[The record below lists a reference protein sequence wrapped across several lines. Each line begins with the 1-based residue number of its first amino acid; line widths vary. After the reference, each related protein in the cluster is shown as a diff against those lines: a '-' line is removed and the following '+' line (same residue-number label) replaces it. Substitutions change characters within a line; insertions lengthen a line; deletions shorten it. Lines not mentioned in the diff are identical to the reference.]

1 MECLAAE
8 IETLSATVSDQLW
21 RCHSAC
27 GGGEHQYVHPKI
39 SPWSTSHRAYRPG
52 PTTLG
57 WQGTRFASAQ
67 KFHPASARGPHR
79 CAAQVADGGTGELD
93 IWFSFDFDGDPPDA
107 LVEALRSKAYQILAL
122 LNLGSGDFAIPVMPF
137 QIREMLPDDKADLK
151 FAFDV
156 AVQARRTLS
165 DDEVIGTQLE
175 VAHFLTDPNFGEKYH
190 VALEL
195 YVAHLTEQQ
204 ARVRFIL
211 LVIAMEALADKS
223 PKHQVALDLLT
234 RWKQE
239 LETEKVK
246 YNDPSEEYYSLQALS
261 NEIDFRGEDSI
272 GNQIRKLFAGLPGTS
287 DEERAELQRRAVRVY
302 HKRSKLVHDGFLPPE
317 ELPGLEAEARELLET
332 LFLAAIQQSK
342 PADDRFR
349 IEIEDPP
356 GPRS

>member
-1 MECLAAE
+1 MINYGAATPLAVE
-8 IETLSATVSDQLW
+8 VN
-21 RCHSAC
+21 
-27 GGGEHQYVHPKI
+27 I
-39 SPWSTSHRAYRPG
+39 STFTQR
-52 PTTLG
+52 
-57 WQGTRFASAQ
+57 
-67 KFHPASARGPHR
+67 SARGAHLTEPTDLGPPLWDGKVPGLHRLRNFILQAPEDLIGVPHKLR
-79 CAAQVADGGTGELD
+79 TAGTGELD

-246 YNDPSEEYYSLQALS
+246 YNDPSEEYY
-261 NEIDFRGEDSI
+261 
-272 GNQIRKLFAGLPGTS
+272 
-287 DEERAELQRRAVRVY
+287 
-302 HKRSKLVHDGFLPPE
+302 
-317 ELPGLEAEARELLET
+317 
-332 LFLAAIQQSK
+332 
-342 PADDRFR
+342 
-349 IEIEDPP
+349 
-356 GPRS
+356 